1 MKIGYFHSHDGKN
14 YDGRMLSLTEE
25 SITLDMVPVEQRGE
39 NGPSYRILRG
49 DFEFGA
55 AWKRTSKDGKPYLSV
70 KLDSPLLPAPINAAL
85 IEATDGSYMLVWNRD
100 GQKQDA
106 PAA

>member
-49 DFEFGA
+49 DF
-55 AWKRTSKDGKPYLSV
+55 
-70 KLDSPLLPAPINAAL
+70 
-85 IEATDGSYMLVWNRD
+85 
-100 GQKQDA
+100 
-106 PAA
+106 